1 VKVRF
6 YGKLREIFGEE
17 MEIKDGIKSVEELAQ
32 FLVKKN
38 ARIKNL
44 KEHLIF
50 SRKNKQISLK
60 EKIGKE
66 DEISVF
72 LPPTGG

>member
-1 VKVRF
+1 MKIKF
-6 YGKLREIFGEE
+6 YGKLREMFGEE
-17 MEIKDGIKSVEELAQ
+17 LEIEDEIESIEELAN
-32 FLVKKN
+32 FLMKKD

-50 SRKNKQISLK
+50 SRENKQISLK
-60 EKIGKE
+60 EKIGKG